1 MDKTENPI
9 IMTNRAALEQQMDE
23 VRSDVREM
31 RSSMAKIAEA
41 ITRLAVLEERH
52 LSTAARLDKI
62 EGRLRDG
69 ETKASELDKTQIKY
83 IATLDGITKTVRILW
98 LVGGAGALAVTASL
112 IKQAFPI

>member
-1 MDKTENPI
+1 MEHEGTI

-31 RSSMAKIAEA
+31 RASMAKIAEA

-62 EGRLRDG
+62 ESRQRDS
-69 ETKASELDKTQIKY
+69 ESKVSELDKTQIKY

-98 LVGGAGALAVTASL
+98 VVGGAGVLAMIAGYA
-112 IKQAFPI
+112 KHAFGV